1 MKSLL
6 PSLLIGAVSAAS
18 SPQQQ
23 VLQPAGQVSDAWT
36 DPSHSIQDPVTS
48 LTGEDRTI
56 WDEFSRSFPEH
67 QATLLSHPKKH
78 TRRPDSHWDYIIKG
92 ADVQS
97 IWVQNENGEREREL
111 DGRLE
116 SYNMRSKKVDPSL
129 LGVDPGVKQYSGY
142 LDDEEND
149 KHLFYCEARII
160 GLRVGLTDPQQGS
173 SNLEMIPRMTQSS
186 CGSTEDQDVRL

>member
-6 PSLLIGAVSAAS
+6 PWLLIGAVSAAS

-23 VLQPAGQVSDAWT
+23 VLQASGQASDVWT
-36 DPSHSIQDPVTS
+36 NSLHSIQDSLTS

-56 WDEFSRSFPEH
+56 IDEFSQLFPDDLA
-67 QATLLSHPKKH
+67 QATLLSRPKKH
-78 TRRPDSHWDYIIKG
+78 TRRPDSHWDHIIKG

-116 SYNMRSKKVDPSL
+116 SYNMRSKKVDPSS

-149 KHLFYCEARII
+149 KHLFYCE
-160 GLRVGLTDPQQGS
+160 P
-173 SNLEMIPRMTQSS
+173 
-186 CGSTEDQDVRL
+186 